1 MIQFSEKTLHKKQ
14 KLFAILS
21 REHYS
26 LRKWRVHCLHLISGE
41 IQGLA
46 GKFTVIEQPLLPGFD
61 MNTI

>member
-14 KLFAILS
+14 KLLAILP

-46 GKFTVIEQPLLPGFD
+46 ANLPSSS
-61 MNTI
+61 NPCYQALI